1 MYKFEE
7 LFCDSK
13 CKDYYHLDLCILNV
27 IKITNPNILEMKM
40 DEEWNTLFDFVF
52 NSKLCLYL
60 HRRDEIGIEIAWLYE
75 IYCTYKINK
84 LNFIKNLITIEHLS
98 NLHFFFT

>member
-1 MYKFEE
+1 MSSYKICSWCAKMVDCFMYKFEE

-52 NSKLCLYL
+52 SSKLCLYL
-60 HRRDEIGIEIAWLYE
+60 HRRDEIGIEIAGYM
-75 IYCTYKINK
+75 K
-84 LNFIKNLITIEHLS
+84 FIAHIK
-98 NLHFFFT
+98 